1 MRAVALL
8 GEAEVADIQ
17 AQEGKIEVTCE
28 CVCVCVC
35 VCVCACVCMRA
46 CVHACMCACVCA
58 NSVNKSWTLLER
70 TCGHELELTSEGPA

>member
-28 CVCVCVC
+28 CVCVCLCVC
-35 VCVCACVCMRA
+35 VCMCVHACVCACVHV
-46 CVHACMCACVCA
+46 CVRVC
-58 NSVNKSWTLLER
+58 KLCEQ
-70 TCGHELELTSEGPA
+70 ELDIA